1 MCPSVLNE
9 PAIAAPAA
17 RPTFEPVSV
26 EPIRLLLWA
35 PNGAGL
41 HYSGP
46 GMSAYRLLSKRV
58 PADCLDVT
66 LAHGSPDQ
74 QIYPLFSDQALI
86 APVRSSPLS
95 QIAFIWQGR
104 RWLSE
109 QGHRFDV
116 FYGLQAFDFTVSPA
130 MHAARMGLP
139 AIVKV
144 VQNHADLADRTG
156 WRSLLG
162 RAKSRRRQMALL
174 SGIVSISDAI
184 TAELLSYGTPERKIA
199 RIPNGVDTDQ
209 FRPAADEES
218 RKAARRHLGWADEL
232 TLLFV
237 GAVVPRKR
245 PHLLI
250 EAIGALK
257 SRGMR
262 LHLVLAGP
270 IKDTAYGMA
279 MQKLAT
285 DLNVADQV
293 TWQGFLDDTASAYQ
307 GADIFALP
315 SANEGMP
322 NALLEA
328 IASGLPAVVTP
339 IPGST
344 DLVCDGVEAIYV
356 MPDAASLTD
365 ALATYIRSASL
376 RQEHG
381 RAARARALAMFSAR
395 HILERHMGLYRR
407 VMNGQDAAEF

>member
-1 MCPSVLNE
+1 MHASVLNE
-9 PAIAAPAA
+9 PVTAAPAA
-17 RPTFEPVSV
+17 RPTLEPLS
-26 EPIRLLLWA
+26 PNPTRLLLWA

-46 GMSAYRLLSKRV
+46 GMSAYRLLSKRL
-58 PADCLDVT
+58 PADRLDVT

-74 QIYPLFSDQALI
+74 QSYPIFSSQSLI
-86 APVRSSPLS
+86 APVRSAPLS
-95 QIAFIWQGR
+95 QIEFIWQGR

-109 QGHRFDV
+109 QLHRFDI

-130 MHAARMGLP
+130 IYAVRNGLP

-144 VQNHADLADRTG
+144 VQNQADLADRSG

-184 TAELLSYGTPERKIA
+184 TAELLGYGIPERKIA

-209 FRPAADEES
+209 FRPAADEDS
-218 RKAARRHLGWADEL
+218 RKAVRRQLGWADEL

-270 IKDTAYGMA
+270 IKDATYGAA
-279 MQKLAT
+279 MQNLAR

-293 TWQGFLDDTASAYQ
+293 SWQGFVDDTASAYQ
-307 GADIFALP
+307 GADIFSLP

-344 DLVCDGVEAIYV
+344 DLVRDGIEAIYV
-356 MPDAASLTD
+356 TPDAASLTD
-365 ALATYIRSASL
+365 ALASYIRSASL

-381 RAARARALAMFSAR
+381 HAARARALALFSAR
-395 HILERHMGLYRR
+395 HVLERHLGLYRR
-407 VMNGQDAAEF
+407 VMAGKDAAEL